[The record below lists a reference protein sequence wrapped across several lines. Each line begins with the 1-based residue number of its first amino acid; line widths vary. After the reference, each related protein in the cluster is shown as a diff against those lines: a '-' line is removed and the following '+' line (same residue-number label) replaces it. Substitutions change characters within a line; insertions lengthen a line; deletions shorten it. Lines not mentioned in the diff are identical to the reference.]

1 MGYRSYRGQLENLEK
16 DKLVFRMLDP
26 IAHSLT
32 STPAYLLFR
41 AKDQAGQQYFK
52 FCCEIRK
59 VIPEEPFQAVEMS
72 FPISMEIGHKRTF
85 SRVTPPQSSIR
96 LLSLWTITPQQ
107 PMPLT
112 LEQVGPPV
120 LAAKRGA
127 ASPPLFLADIS
138 ASGMAIGFPLE
149 SKDAPPPVDLERG
162 SPLFCLLVFEMDGQ
176 PVTFWATCSVNNTR
190 LKETPPAFLVGLEF
204 TNWALLQPG
213 ERSLKWFHASPL
225 KGVDPILRWV
235 ESLSR
240 HHH

>member
-1 MGYRSYRGQLENLEK
+1 MSATAATGGSWRRWRRINCSSACWTPS
-16 DKLVFRMLDP
+16 P
-26 IAHSLT
+26 IPLT

-41 AKDQAGQQYFK
+41 AKEQSGQQYFK

-59 VIPEEPFQAVEMS
+59 VIPDEPFQAVEMS

-127 ASPPLFLADIS
+127 A
-138 ASGMAIGFPLE
+138 
-149 SKDAPPPVDLERG
+149 APAALPGGHLRLGHGHRLPAGTQGCG
-162 SPLFCLLVFEMDGQ
+162 SP
-176 PVTFWATCSVNNTR
+176 R
-190 LKETPPAFLVGLEF
+190 
-204 TNWALLQPG
+204 
-213 ERSLKWFHASPL
+213 
-225 KGVDPILRWV
+225 
-235 ESLSR
+235 
-240 HHH
+240 